1 MPRRESLRGVVADAT
16 PEPREGIAR
25 NHSQRVVRLRVE
37 AVLVRGLHQLRHCAP
52 RGWPNLVLVL
62 VVLVLVVGGALLWLL
77 QLLQG
82 SVCLGLLQRFVSTW
96 VGQPRRCEVRLC

>member
-62 VVLVLVVGGALLWLL
+62 VVGGALLWLL

>member
-1 MPRRESLRGVVADAT
+1 
-16 PEPREGIAR
+16 
-25 NHSQRVVRLRVE
+25 
-37 AVLVRGLHQLRHCAP
+37 
-52 RGWPNLVLVL
+52 VLVL